1 MVRRMT
7 GKPEKRGSLNRVRV
21 RLKDGSVK
29 VYEYVRK
36 PKEPS
41 RRLVARGHAFRQIA
55 VAYTNSPEF
64 NGLSETWQAA
74 TRYYLGILESRLD
87 WMTTTDLDDR
97 SSRRDFYEIRDE
109 FAATPTKADKLI
121 GTLSTAL
128 AWAYERGMI
137 QINHARGIDK
147 LAPSAGRA
155 DKIWTQ
161 DQIATLLAHAPPD
174 LSKLVR
180 MALLTA
186 ARLGD
191 LLALTWEQFDGR
203 WIEYTPAKTA
213 KTTGV
218 VVRLP
223 VYELPPLDALM
234 RELGP
239 STGHILTTDAR
250 GIPWTI
256 PNFNARWKSALARA
270 GLLSADRHFHD
281 LRGTAITGLL
291 NAGATDAE
299 TASISGHAIGGRS
312 TLRAYAART
321 DELAI
326 SAYRKLN
333 QSLSARP
340 VILALSKN
348 HPNGRKGA

>member
-1 MVRRMT
+1 MT
-7 GKPEKRGSLNRVRV
+7 EKPEKRGTINRVRV
-21 RLKDGSVK
+21 RLKDGSFK

-41 RRLVARGHAFRQIA
+41 HRLTVRGHGFRQIA
-55 VAYTNSPEF
+55 VAYTASPEF
-64 NGLSETWQAA
+64 KGLSETWQTA

-87 WMTTTDLDDR
+87 WMTLADFNDR
-97 SSRRDFYEIRDE
+97 ASRGDFYAIRDE
-109 FAATPTKADKLI
+109 FASTPTKADKVI
-121 GTLSTAL
+121 GTLATAL
-128 AWAYERGMI
+128 SWAYERGLI
-137 QINHARGIDK
+137 DVNHARGIDK
-147 LAPSAGRA
+147 LAPTARRA
-155 DKIWTQ
+155 DKVWSQ
-161 DQIATLLAHAPPD
+161 DQIAALLAHAPPD

-191 LLALTWEQFDGR
+191 LLALTWDRFDGR
-203 WIEYTPAKTA
+203 WIEYKPAKTA

-223 VYELPPLDALM
+223 VFELAPLDSLM

-239 STGHILTTDAR
+239 STGHMLTTDAR
-250 GIPWTI
+250 GIPWTV
-256 PNFNARWKSALARA
+256 PNFNSRWKAALAKA
-270 GLLSADRHFHD
+270 GLLDADRHFHD
-281 LRGTAITGLL
+281 LRGTAITALL

-299 TASISGHAIGGRS
+299 TASISGHAVGGGS
-312 TLRAYAART
+312 MLRAYASRT

-333 QSLSARP
+333 QALSARP
-340 VILALSKN
+340 VVLELSKN
-348 HPNGRKGA
+348 RPNGRKRS